1 MGKTISNALFC
12 IIILSSLPTFCNLIM
27 AILYTTTSSVN
38 ALIQLDTHWPQI
50 SNYERKE
57 INSLILSTVLQAS
70 VL

>member
-1 MGKTISNALFC
+1 
-12 IIILSSLPTFCNLIM
+12 M

-38 ALIQLDTHWPQI
+38 TLIQLDTHWPQI
-50 SNYERKE
+50 SNYERKG

>member
-1 MGKTISNALFC
+1 
-12 IIILSSLPTFCNLIM
+12 M